1 MWGGDKKKAKELLE
15 QSLQQLN
22 VQGTSGTQPHWGK
35 QEVEALLKELK

>member
-1 MWGGDKKKAKELLE
+1 
-15 QSLQQLN
+15 